1 MRAVGPESESAD
13 RVVNAV
19 RADDPAPYTST
30 CGRGFRGGRRRASS
44 ARARAV
50 PGPGRSG
57 EAGTVSLEL
66 VLLVPVLVL
75 LTVFVLWAGRG
86 GRAALT
92 ADLAAEEAATVAAL
106 CCEEDEAGA
115 ADREAL
121 VEDMLEARPGL
132 GFLCIGGPRPNAG
145 GGSDKFLS
153 EHWLEFEP
161 GRDTGGVG
169 VLGVQFLCE
178 SDGAVAPLRGLFPT
192 VTFHGQ
198 AAEVVVREPPPP
210 DIGFEQSRFLATEG
224 PGTPLVFTVDADTP
238 VSQDVVVNYEINI
251 PETTADPGVDYTA
264 FPVPGAVTIVAGD
277 NSATIAVS
285 LLQDNLWEDV
295 EFLALDLISLTD
307 TLGDPLPDGVAQLD
321 ADRLSAVGEITDDDP
336 PPYLFV
342 VAVNPFPPHVVEGNQ
357 QVFEVRLRDQ
367 GGTDLAPS
375 ATQVTVDVATQ
386 AGTATAA
393 SNDYTALAEL
403 LTFNSGDTSIE
414 VTVQTLEDSFAES
427 DETFELVL
435 QNAMGA
441 KVGGSSATVTILDN
455 EATVSV
461 AAARAEEG
469 ETLEFEL
476 RVVWPDPAVVPRP
489 LDVVVTYQFVPYTRG
504 ADHAIPGT
512 CGVGVGL

>member
-198 AAEVVVREPPPP
+198 AAEVVQREPRLVV
-210 DIGFEQSRFLATEG
+210 GFDRH
-224 PGTPLVFTVDADTP
+224 
-238 VSQDVVVNYEINI
+238 
-251 PETTADPGVDYTA
+251 
-264 FPVPGAVTIVAGD
+264 
-277 NSATIAVS
+277 
-285 LLQDNLWEDV
+285 
-295 EFLALDLISLTD
+295 
-307 TLGDPLPDGVAQLD
+307 PLP
-321 ADRLSAVGEITDDDP
+321 R
-336 PPYLFV
+336 
-342 VAVNPFPPHVVEGNQ
+342 H
-357 QVFEVRLRDQ
+357 
-367 GGTDLAPS
+367 
-375 ATQVTVDVATQ
+375 
-386 AGTATAA
+386 
-393 SNDYTALAEL
+393 
-403 LTFNSGDTSIE
+403 
-414 VTVQTLEDSFAES
+414 
-427 DETFELVL
+427 
-435 QNAMGA
+435 
-441 KVGGSSATVTILDN
+441 
-455 EATVSV
+455 
-461 AAARAEEG
+461 
-469 ETLEFEL
+469 
-476 RVVWPDPAVVPRP
+476 
-489 LDVVVTYQFVPYTRG
+489 RG
-504 ADHAIPGT
+504 
-512 CGVGVGL
+512 

>member
-1 MRAVGPESESAD
+1 M
-13 RVVNAV
+13 
-19 RADDPAPYTST
+19 
-30 CGRGFRGGRRRASS
+30 
-44 ARARAV
+44 
-50 PGPGRSG
+50 
-57 EAGTVSLEL
+57 SLEL

-75 LTVFVLWAGRG
+75 MTVFVLWAGRG

-92 ADLAAEEAATVAAL
+92 ADLAAEEAATAAAL

-251 PETTADPGVDYTA
+251 STTTADPDVDYTA
-264 FPVPGAVTIVAGD
+264 FPVPGAVRIVAGD
-277 NSATIAVS
+277 NSATITVS
-285 LLQDNLWEDV
+285 LREDNLWEDA

-307 TLGDPLPDGVAQLD
+307 TSGDPLPAGVAQLD
-321 ADRLSAVGEITDDDP
+321 ADRLSAVGEIMTTTRSP
-336 PPYLFV
+336 TCSWSLWIPC
-342 VAVNPFPPHVVEGNQ
+342 
-357 QVFEVRLRDQ
+357 RRMW
-367 GGTDLAPS
+367 S
-375 ATQVTVDVATQ
+375 R
-386 AGTATAA
+386 
-393 SNDYTALAEL
+393 
-403 LTFNSGDTSIE
+403 
-414 VTVQTLEDSFAES
+414 
-427 DETFELVL
+427 
-435 QNAMGA
+435 
-441 KVGGSSATVTILDN
+441 
-455 EATVSV
+455 
-461 AAARAEEG
+461 AAARTSWCACATKTTRL
-469 ETLEFEL
+469 TL
-476 RVVWPDPAVVPRP
+476 RAPQR
-489 LDVVVTYQFVPYTRG
+489 
-504 ADHAIPGT
+504 
-512 CGVGVGL
+512 